1 VLNDLLKRQLQELG
15 LHDLADPPDAAAW
28 KLLLGRV
35 SAVYDEAD
43 DRRLYQSLFDQTND
57 AVFIID
63 LTGKFLTVN
72 RKAAE
77 MLGYTVIEMLRLTAG
92 DMVVEDEV
100 EDVGQVMKKLLSGEK
115 VPPYERNFIRKDGS
129 ILTVDINI
137 ELVRDVHGNPLYIQS
152 VVRDITE
159 RKRDENALR
168 FQATLVDHMHDA
180 LIALDNQERVV
191 AWNKAAEHM
200 YGWSAEEAI
209 GRDAAEIVVSH
220 MTEEQRREINR
231 KVFEAG
237 YWEGEV
243 LHRHRDGTPINVLSS
258 ISLLRDTTGQP
269 RGIIGLNRDITGRK
283 QTQEA
288 LRLSEVK
295 YKQLFNATQWQ
306 AQELTLLN
314 RVRTAVAIELDLAPL
329 IRTIV
334 KAIADIFNYTHVSLY
349 LLEGDNLILYH
360 QTGYEQP
367 YPIIPLSKGIIGR
380 TTRIGEP
387 IFIEDVSL
395 DPDYLSATDD
405 IMSEICVPLF
415 DRDRLVGV
423 FNIESTAP
431 KVLTNDDMRLMI
443 AISEQISIAL
453 ERARLYTSLRESKD
467 QYQTV
472 IESVR
477 EIIFQTDAQ
486 ARWTFLNPAWTE
498 ITGHSV
504 EQTTGRPILDVI
516 HPDDRRFMTEK
527 YNQLRRGEIAYCRC
541 EARIVTHD
549 GTVRWVEVHGRRD
562 NDVNGNMSGMSGT
575 LTDIT
580 ERKRSEQQAAELLAQ
595 SRTVE
600 ALRRFLSN
608 VSHDL
613 RTPLSVINTSLYL
626 LRRKYADPQ
635 TAVHHLDVLEEHVA
649 HLTRVVEDL
658 VEMSRLED
666 QVVEFEFIPVHLG
679 NLVRDVLVSY
689 ETLAQTKRLTIQQTC
704 DPGLPMIQ
712 ADQMWLGRLVRNL
725 VTNAIQYTHE
735 GGMIWLTT
743 TVYDEGTL
751 LEVRDSGI
759 GISPDDLPHIFD
771 RFYRADAARPSDKG
785 GAGLGLAIVRKV
797 VDAHHGRVDVKSTLG
812 QGSTFRVWLPVGK
825 VVSG

>member
-1 VLNDLLKRQLQELG
+1 MLNDLLKRQLQELG
-15 LHDLADPPDAAAW
+15 IDDPTNPPDVAAW
-28 KLLLGRV
+28 GQLLQQV
-35 SAVYDEAD
+35 STVYDVAD

-63 LTGKFLTVN
+63 LTGKFLPVN

-77 MLGYTVIEMLRLTAG
+77 MLGYTVVELVRLATK
-92 DMVVEDEV
+92 DMVIPNEVHEVTGVVER
-100 EDVGQVMKKLLSGEK
+100 LLLGEK
-115 VPPYERNFIRKDGS
+115 VPPYERNFIRKDKS
-129 ILTVDINI
+129 VLTVDINI

-168 FQATLVDHMHDA
+168 FQATLVEHMHDA
-180 LIALDNQERVV
+180 TIATDLDYRVISWNQ
-191 AWNKAAEHM
+191 AAEQM
-200 YGWSAEEAI
+200 YGWSAQEAI
-209 GRDAAEIVVSH
+209 GRPASEVVVSH
-220 MTEEQRREINR
+220 HTRAQREEINR
-231 KVFEAG
+231 TVLDTG
-237 YWEGEV
+237 YWEGEI
-243 LHRHRDGTPINVLSS
+243 LHRHRDGTLLNVFSS
-258 ISLLRDTTGQP
+258 ISLLSDAEGRPLGVL
-269 RGIIGLNRDITGRK
+269 GINRDITTRK

-288 LRLSEVK
+288 LRLSEEK
-295 YKQLFNATQWQ
+295 YRQLFNAAQWQ
-306 AQELTLLN
+306 TQELTLLN
-314 RVRTAVAIELDLAPL
+314 RIRTAVAIEMDLAPL

-334 KAIADIFNYTHVSLY
+334 KAIAEIFNYTHVSLY
-349 LLEGDNLILYH
+349 LLEGENLILYH
-360 QTGYEQP
+360 QIGYEEP
-367 YPIIPLSKGIIGR
+367 YSVIPLSKGIIGR

-387 IFIEDVSL
+387 TFVEDVRL
-395 DPDYLSATDD
+395 DPDYVPATANVV
-405 IMSEICVPLF
+405 SEICVPLF

-423 FNIESTAP
+423 FNIESTGE

-472 IESVR
+472 LESVR

-486 ARWTFLNPAWTE
+486 AHWTFLNPAWTE
-498 ITGHSV
+498 ITGYSV
-504 EQTTGRPILDVI
+504 EKSIGQLILDVI
-516 HPDDRRFMTEK
+516 HPDDRRFVTEK
-527 YNQLRRGEIAYCRC
+527 YNQLVNGEIAFCRC
-541 EARIVTHD
+541 EARLVTQD
-549 GTVRWVEVHGRRD
+549 GGVRWVEMHGRRAAD
-562 NDVNGNMSGMSGT
+562 PGGHLNGMSGT

-613 RTPLSVINTSLYL
+613 RTPLSVIKTSLYL
-626 LRRKYADPQ
+626 LRRKYSDPQ
-635 TAVHHLDVLEEHVA
+635 TAVHHLDVLEEQVS

-689 ETLAQTKRLTIQQTC
+689 ESMAQNKHLTIQQMC
-704 DPGLPMIQ
+704 DPDLPLIQ
-712 ADQMWLGRLVRNL
+712 ADQMWLGKLVRNL
-725 VTNAIQYTHE
+725 VMNAVQYTHD
-735 GGMIWLTT
+735 GGTIWLTT
-743 TVYDEGTL
+743 SARDGGTV
-751 LEVRDSGI
+751 LEVQDTGI
-759 GISPDDLPHIFD
+759 GISADDLPYIFD
-771 RFYRADAARPSDKG
+771 RFYRADAARPADKG

-797 VDAHHGRVDVKSTLG
+797 VDAHQGHVDVESTLG
-812 QGSTFRVWLPVGK
+812 QGSTFRVWLPVK
-825 VVSG
+825 HKI